1 MKRKWIITTAVIAL
15 FGLSGAGYKYY
26 QQHKSEES
34 SNAQPSQIK
43 SKQNILNI
51 NGLVIKHQSLTEDIA
66 MVGNLLPDEEVDL
79 TFETSG
85 KIVEINFQEG
95 SFVKKGELLAK
106 VNDKP
111 LQAQLKRYEAQLKL
125 AQDRVYRQSTLLEK
139 DAVSQEAF
147 EQARTE
153 LAILNAD
160 IDIVKQNIALTE
172 LRAPFDGIIGLRNV
186 SEGAYASPSVVV
198 AKLSKISPLK
208 IDMYI
213 PERYADE
220 IKVGTP
226 LSFTVEGR
234 NQTYKASVYAKE
246 SEVDMQTRTLA
257 IRATYPNTNGQLM
270 PGRFISAKIRMS
282 DIPNAIAI
290 PTEAI
295 VPEMGVDKVYLY
307 RSGKAHA
314 ISVKTGLRTDALI
327 HIIEGIEV
335 GDTIIT
341 SGTLQ
346 LREGLPV
353 QLDVIK

>member
-1 MKRKWIITTAVIAL
+1 
-15 FGLSGAGYKYY
+15 
-26 QQHKSEES
+26 
-34 SNAQPSQIK
+34 
-43 SKQNILNI
+43 
-51 NGLVIKHQSLTEDIA
+51 
-66 MVGNLLPDEEVDL
+66 
-79 TFETSG
+79 
-85 KIVEINFQEG
+85 
-95 SFVKKGELLAK
+95 
-106 VNDKP
+106 
-111 LQAQLKRYEAQLKL
+111 
-125 AQDRVYRQSTLLEK
+125 LEK

-153 LAILNAD
+153 LAMLNAD

-198 AKLSKISPLK
+198 AKLTKISPLK

-220 IKVGTP
+220 IGVGTP
-226 LSFTVEGR
+226 LTFTVEGR

-246 SEVDMQTRTLA
+246 SEVDMATRTLA

-282 DIPNAIAI
+282 DIPQAIAI

-295 VPEMGVDKVYLY
+295 VPEMGVDKVYVY

-314 ISVKTGLRTDALI
+314 TTVKTGLRTDALI
-327 HIIEGIEV
+327 HIIEGIEL

-353 QLDVIK
+353 KLDVVE